1 MISTRSLA
9 TSFSV
14 VILSATLVHAQDLS
28 GYRGFQFGMKL
39 VAVAKQTH
47 MRPSEAK
54 TLHQRPAMIQELW
67 WQRPLGGSWPQPDPV
82 REVIFSF
89 YNGELFRMVINY
101 DRYRTEGLTDKDM
114 IEAISTE
121 YGVATVPVATI
132 ILFSSSQVYNDSEK
146 VLALWEDAQYS
157 LNLFRHS
164 GESTF
169 GMVVLSKQRDALAQA
184 AVAEAIRLDKQEA
197 PPREIERQK
206 KRDGENRPAPQT
218 PR

>member
-9 TSFSV
+9 ISFSLV
-14 VILSATLVHAQDLS
+14 VLSATLVHAQDLS

-47 MRPSEAK
+47 MKPSEAK
-54 TLHQRPAMIQELW
+54 MLHQRPAMIQELW
-67 WQRPLGGSWPQPDPV
+67 WQRPLGGPSPQTDPV

-101 DRYRTEGLTDKDM
+101 DRHRTEGLTDKDM
-114 IEAISTE
+114 IGDISAK
-121 YGVATVPVATI
+121 YGAATMPVATI

-146 VLALWEDAQYS
+146 VLARWEDARYS
-157 LNLFRHS
+157 FNLFRHS
-164 GESTF
+164 SEPTF

-197 PPREIERQK
+197 PQRDIERQK
-206 KRDGENRPAPQT
+206 NAR
-218 PR
+218 